1 MTAPD
6 TVAPT
11 VKPKVRQANTS
22 TRSAAW
28 RARIVGGEPRRNW
41 VVEYGALRLTY
52 SSRVDAL
59 NSAVALRLWG
69 MILPLGLVGMH
80 REVEP

>member
-1 MTAPD
+1 MTAP
-6 TVAPT
+6 AA
-11 VKPKVRQANTS
+11 KPLVRQANTS

-28 RARIVGGEPRRNW
+28 RARVDGGEPRRNW

-52 SSRVDAL
+52 STRVDAL
-59 NSAVALRLWG
+59 NSAIALRLWG

-80 REVEP
+80 REVDQ